1 MKKLFIFLIYLI
13 WNVNCI
19 NTNLTNTN
27 ITTNQLTKS
36 STSTNHTTNI
46 DVQRRLEHVRDLIAL
61 YYLPTIV
68 IIGLIGNTLT
78 IIILSKE
85 KTLLKLHESKKTI
98 ANLDKYS
105 SNYQSVNQL
114 NTNKNSIKS
123 HTQINLQMR
132 KKAFTPKKPSNQFSS
147 SNYFIFCLA
156 VSDLMYNFVL
166 LLVWISRVSYNLV
179 HIKYI
184 CQVTIA
190 ITYICSFLSAAFT
203 TLFTFQRFMAVLRPL
218 KSATNFSLQS
228 PNFIKK
234 LICALVI
241 FSLLVYSY
249 SLFLYDTEPKKDHDQ
264 TEAFS
269 KCGPKENSKNLL
281 LIIDN
286 TVDTLLTLIIPSF
299 GIMFMN
305 VAICR
310 SFSNYQKENLFND
323 KSKTQN
329 SLKEKSKFSAEESIV
344 FKETSLIDEETS
356 KTRRN
361 TICSDAEVDELKK
374 VTQSTNYLG
383 LPIKDMNEIN
393 NSNHNNSNNQNIN
406 HTNSTNSAHNKNK
419 VSHQVASS
427 RHVTKTLLIVSFAFI
442 LLNSPFRASQLFS
455 YIRMFITK
463 NYVYSNFEFAINEV
477 LLNLY
482 FTSYS
487 VNFFLYSLCGRKFRD
502 SLKALV
508 CFGVCFLFNKIS
520 RLFNYLYDSMFRKT
534 NNNNNTTTK

>member
-1 MKKLFIFLIYLI
+1 MKILLILI
-13 WNVNCI
+13 SMSLTSNVCC
-19 NTNLTNTN
+19 NTSNISLNLLN
-27 ITTNQLTKS
+27 TTNQLTMS
-36 STSTNHTTNI
+36 STNQTNNL

-78 IIILSKE
+78 IIIISKE
-85 KTLLKLHESKKTI
+85 KSLLRLHDSYKTVTNI
-98 ANLDKYS
+98 DKYS
-105 SNYQSVNQL
+105 SHYQSVNQL
-114 NTNKNSIKS
+114 NSKHSIRS

-132 KKAFTPKKPSNQFSS
+132 KKAFTPKKTSNQFSS

-166 LLVWISRVSYNLV
+166 LLVWISRVSFNLV

-184 CQVTIA
+184 CQLTIA

-234 LICALVI
+234 IIFGLVF
-241 FSLLVYSY
+241 FSLVVYSY

-310 SFSNYQKENLFND
+310 SFSNYQKDNLFSDKD
-323 KSKTQN
+323 KSKIVHTFSQRT
-329 SLKEKSKFSAEESIV
+329 KFSGDDSTACR
-344 FKETSLIDEETS
+344 ETSLVEEDS
-356 KTRRN
+356 KMRKN
-361 TICSDAEVDELKK
+361 SLCSNIEADELKK
-374 VTQSTNYLG
+374 MDQSTNYLG
-383 LPIKDMNEIN
+383 LPLKADKQGS
-393 NSNHNNSNNQNIN
+393 NSIGFTATEASA
-406 HTNSTNSAHNKNK
+406 STKAK

-455 YIRMFITK
+455 YIRMYITK

-508 CFGVCFLFNKIS
+508 LCCVYFLYSKICGLLS
-520 RLFNYLYDSMFRKT
+520 YIVNLIRNR
-534 NNNNNTTTK
+534 NNNSNK

>member
-1 MKKLFIFLIYLI
+1 MKSFLILSVVYLFAC
-13 WNVNCI
+13 VNCYENNNFTILI
-19 NTNLTNTN
+19 NKNATN
-27 ITTNQLTKS
+27 ITKLDIQ
-36 STSTNHTTNI
+36 
-46 DVQRRLEHVRDLIAL
+46 QRLEHIRNLVSL

-85 KTLLKLHESKKTI
+85 KSLLRLHDSSKSLRDNFEKF
-98 ANLDKYS
+98 S
-105 SNYQSVNQL
+105 SQYNSVNHINQFHS
-114 NTNKNSIKS
+114 KNSIKS
-123 HTQINLQMR
+123 QTQINLQTRR
-132 KKAFTPKKPSNQFSS
+132 KTFTPKKATNQFSS

-156 VSDLMYNFVL
+156 FSDLMYNFVL
-166 LLVWISRVSYNLV
+166 LLVWISRIGYNLV
-179 HIKYI
+179 HLKYI
-184 CQVTIA
+184 CQLTIA

-228 PNFIKK
+228 PCFIKR
-234 LICALVI
+234 LILGLCV

-249 SLFLYDTEPKKDHDQ
+249 SLFLYDTEPKKDHEN

-269 KCGPKENSKNLL
+269 KCGPKDHRKNLL

-299 GIMFMN
+299 GIIFMN

-310 SFSNYQKENLFND
+310 SFSNYQKESLFKEKD
-323 KSKTQN
+323 KLIGMKKSKSVRST
-329 SLKEKSKFSAEESIV
+329 FSNYDEAILYQ
-344 FKETSLIDEETS
+344 ETSLNEDDTMRRSSLTS
-356 KTRRN
+356 NIIEIEPNEFK
-361 TICSDAEVDELKK
+361 IL
-374 VTQSTNYLG
+374 STKNSTTYLG
-383 LPIKDMNEIN
+383 LPLKPESKTIISSNEMP
-393 NSNHNNSNNQNIN
+393 HK
-406 HTNSTNSAHNKNK
+406 A
-419 VSHQVASS
+419 SHQTTSS

-442 LLNSPFRASQLFS
+442 FLNSPFRASQLFS
-455 YIRMFITK
+455 FVRMFISK

-508 CFGVCFLFNKIS
+508 YFCVFFFYTKIS
-520 RLFNYLYDSMFRKT
+520 RLLRYLFLAITRK
-534 NNNNNTTTK
+534 K